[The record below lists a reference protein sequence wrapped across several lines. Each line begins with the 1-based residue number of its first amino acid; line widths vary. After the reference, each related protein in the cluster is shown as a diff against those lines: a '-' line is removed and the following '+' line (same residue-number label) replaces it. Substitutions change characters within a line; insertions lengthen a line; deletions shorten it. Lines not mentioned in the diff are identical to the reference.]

1 MKGAILLFPLHDFMA
16 CAGTTLPC
24 YLSASSSDSTDLNIK
39 PFQRVLCQFA
49 EQNGRQCALYVA
61 QRVLCQSTEQNGR
74 QCALYVA
81 QRVLCQSTEQNG
93 RQCALYVA
101 QRVLCQSTEQNGR
114 QCALY
119 VALHNRTFVSAPT
132 GTRKLLGSHPTHGP
146 AISRFPTIFYLSTQ
160 TL

>member
-101 QRVLCQSTEQNGR
+101 
-114 QCALY
+114 
-119 VALHNRTFVSAPT
+119 LHNRTFVSAPT